1 MADFAD
7 LKPII
12 TNSKRS
18 GRRRQ
23 RGSSGPSKP
32 EPATV
37 DADETADELVIAG
50 KKPRPVAGTPVRKR
64 PSSKYYG
71 MDDFYLDHETMD
83 EYTWTALVGFSA
95 IRVGSPMIFILH
107 CTYLLAVLYFKH
119 GFAID
124 EEASQ
129 TIPKL
134 MLPLL
139 ANLLLVHVFNK
150 WYFSTNYYRLREP
163 H

>member
-7 LKPII
+7 LKPLI
-12 TNSKRS
+12 TGSKRV

-23 RGSSGPSKP
+23 RGSSGPSRP
-32 EPATV
+32 EQVSVAS
-37 DADETADELVIAG
+37 DEIPDELVIAG
-50 KKPRPVAGTPVRKR
+50 QKPKPAAEVPVRKR

-71 MDDFYLDHETMD
+71 MDDFYLDREVMD
-83 EYTWTALVGFSA
+83 EHAWTALVGFSA
-95 IRVGSPMIFILH
+95 IRVGSPLLFILH
-107 CTYLLAVLYFKH
+107 CTYMLAVLYFKH

-139 ANLLLVHVFNK
+139 ANLVLVHVFNK
-150 WYFSTNYYRLREP
+150 WYFSTNYYKLRDP
-163 H
+163 S

>member
-7 LKPII
+7 LKPMIAG
-12 TNSKRS
+12 SKRA

-23 RGSSGPSKP
+23 RGSSGPSKR
-32 EPATV
+32 EPVSV

-50 KKPRPVAGTPVRKR
+50 KKPKPAAEALVRKR

-71 MDDFYLDHETMD
+71 MDDFYLDHQAMD

-95 IRVGSPMIFILH
+95 IRIGSPLLFILH

-119 GFAID
+119 GFTID
-124 EEASQ
+124 EEAAQ

-150 WYFSTNYYRLREP
+150 WYFSTNYYKLREP
-163 H
+163 S